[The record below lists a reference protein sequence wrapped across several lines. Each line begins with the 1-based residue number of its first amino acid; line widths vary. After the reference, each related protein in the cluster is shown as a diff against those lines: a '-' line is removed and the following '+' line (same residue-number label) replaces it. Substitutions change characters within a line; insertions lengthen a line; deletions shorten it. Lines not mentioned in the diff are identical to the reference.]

1 MKYSFILMMIL
12 ATLAGCTE
20 EPPEEY
26 DRVVFS
32 TLLNATWRSECVVDG
47 TNSYIPTLVFNMD
60 GSSSYDTGTGSSSRI
75 YHTDNT
81 TCSSLE
87 PEVIDLATFSYTL
100 GNIIALDG
108 AVAEITEAIQID
120 TVNTTEGSTDIGA
133 TEFDIY
139 AVKDRLTLYFGNK
152 EAPYDGTTAELRPI
166 QLTDSVIYYR

>member
-1 MKYSFILMMIL
+1 MIILSAL
-12 ATLAGCTE
+12 TGCAE

-32 TLLNATWRSECVVDG
+32 TLLNTTWTSECVIDG

-60 GSSSYDTGTGSSSRI
+60 GSSSYDSGTGTSSKI

-81 TCSSLE
+81 TCSSIE

-100 GNIIALDG
+100 GDIIALDG
-108 AVAEITEAIQID
+108 SVAEITEAIQID
-120 TVNTTEGSTDIGA
+120 SVNTTEGSIDIGA

-139 AVKDRLTLYFGNK
+139 AVKDKITLYFGNK
-152 EAPYDGTTAELRPI
+152 EEPYNGSTADLRPI
-166 QLTDSVIYYR
+166 QLSDSVIYYR